1 MKQNK
6 KIREFPVDLNRE
18 MVYQAIGMDNKE
30 AKNLSNKIGNYL
42 EQILSKKVENI
53 AEIAQEIGETFTIQ
67 ELVLNSIIL
76 IMDQINRV
84 MPQNS
89 IDEKEKE
96 EDDDELDIRSVL

>member
-18 MVYQAIGMDNKE
+18 MVYQAIGMNNEE
-30 AKNLSNKIGNYL
+30 AKNLSSKIGNYL

-76 IMDQINRV
+76 IMDQINREMKQIIV
-84 MPQNS
+84 
-89 IDEKEKE
+89 DEKEKE
-96 EDDDELDIRSVL
+96 DDDDELDIRSVL